1 MTAYYNENDP
11 FAANWLRA
19 LIAAGEIPAGD
30 VDERN
35 IEDVPPVEL
44 RAYTQHHFFA
54 GIGGWPY
61 ALKLAGWPDDRP
73 VATGSAP
80 CQPLSVAGQG
90 KGLADERHLWP
101 FMLWHIRE
109 LCPPVIFGEQ
119 VASRVALEWW
129 DTVAHDLESA
139 NYATAAFDLP
149 AASVGAPHRR
159 QRLFWVAHAH
169 SKRQQE
175 QRLAV
180 SDEAQFLGVKQSGST
195 QRLAN
200 SQGLPRR
207 DGETEC
213 IANEEK
219 TVRGFGSDGFSQLGS
234 VGGMAYTQSAKCK
247 RGRDSWERRDRLAD
261 GSNAWQNS
269 EWIGCLDGKKRAIE
283 PQICLLA
290 HGVPGR
296 VGRLRGYGNAI
307 VPPLAAE
314 FVRAYIEAVEQK

>member
-30 VDERN
+30 VDERS
-35 IEDVPPVEL
+35 IEDVSPIEL
-44 RAYTQHHFFA
+44 TAYAQHHFFA

-73 VATGSAP
+73 VATGSCP
-80 CQPLSVAGQG
+80 CQPYSQAGKR
-90 KGLADERHLWP
+90 KGAADERHLWP
-101 FMLWHIRE
+101 FMLWHIRQ

-119 VASRVALEWW
+119 VASKSSLSWW
-129 DTVAHDLESA
+129 DLVAHDLESA
-139 NYATAAFDLP
+139 DYATAAFDLP
-149 AASVGAPHRR
+149 SASVGAPHRR
-159 QRLFWVAHAH
+159 QRLFWVAHTH

-175 QRLAV
+175 QRLTV
-180 SDEAQFLGVKQSGST
+180 SDEAQLPGAEQSSCP
-195 QRLAN
+195 QCLAN
-200 SQGLPRR
+200 PQGLQRR
-207 DGETEC
+207 CRETEC

-219 TVRGFGSDGFSQLGS
+219 TVRCSGSGGLSQLGS
-234 VGGMAYTQSAKCK
+234 VGSMAYTQSAECK
-247 RGRDSWERRDRLAD
+247 RARDSRKRRDRLAD

-269 EWIGCLDGKKRAIE
+269 EWIDCIDGKKRAIE
-283 PQICLLA
+283 PQIRLLA